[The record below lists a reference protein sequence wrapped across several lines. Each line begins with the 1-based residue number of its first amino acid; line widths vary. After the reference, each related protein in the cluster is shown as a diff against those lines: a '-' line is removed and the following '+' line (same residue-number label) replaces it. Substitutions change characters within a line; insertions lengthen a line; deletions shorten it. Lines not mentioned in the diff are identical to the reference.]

1 MTQHIQAYFRTEDQ
15 AQGAQTSLQ
24 TFNVKNLEVGRLDK
38 QISQGSRVLVPLIP
52 LNAGG
57 TAGGGNASGVSAGV
71 GPGTIVPPTA
81 IIDEDG
87 KRNEVTDDDTANR
100 RDRDDADAWSA
111 LGATDKDY
119 DDLKYVLSATVME
132 ADVESVVQKLR
143 TNNAFVEVLE

>member
-38 QISQGSRVLVPLIP
+38 QISQGSRVLVPLVP

-57 TAGGGNASGVSAGV
+57 AAGGGTASGVSAGV
-71 GPGTIVPPTA
+71 GPGTVVPPTA

-100 RDRDDADAWSA
+100 RNDADGWSA
-111 LGATDKDY
+111 FSATDKDY

-132 ADVESVVQKLR
+132 ADVEAVVEKLR